1 MPSYRQIQNGF
12 ISLEVNDMDLAI
24 IVRNLKSFLRSS
36 HNFGVKSDPLV
47 IGDLVKQLRLLT
59 GGDFR
64 AFLIA
69 NYGDGYGPIA
79 SLVRDIILYMN
90 GKISYRSVI
99 TAITIEQN
107 RVRTYNNIPGGW
119 QNNVMSK
126 NRLDVNGIADLTKVT
141 DFDFFYLLSA
151 VAPENVISMFLSL
164 AGETADVDR

>member
-24 IVRNLKSFLRSS
+24 IVRNLKSYLRSS
-36 HNFGVKSDPLV
+36 SDFGVKTDPLV
-47 IGDLVKQLRLLT
+47 IGDIVKQLRLLT

-69 NYGDGYGPIA
+69 NYGDGYGPVS
-79 SLVRDIILYMN
+79 SLVRDIVLYLN
-90 GKISYRSVI
+90 GKISYRSVN

-107 RVRTYNNIPGGW
+107 RVRTYNTIPGGW

-126 NRLDVNGIADLTKVT
+126 NRLDVNGVVDLNKVI
-141 DFDFFYLLSA
+141 DYDFFYLMSG
-151 VAPENVISMFLSL
+151 ISPDCMINMFLSL
-164 AGETADVDR
+164 TGETADVDR